1 MQRRVF
7 VPYHSNNSA
16 ASWQFPTLAL
26 FLILLAFFII
36 LGQMSAVE
44 SQKFQAMQKS
54 VQSAL
59 KGFPKEATENL
70 ASSGVDPKSAAAIQD
85 IVNIAYTDISNAAQS
100 NWDILLVRQDKIAN
114 ALDITLNAPAV
125 LLDDTSP
132 YPPEQRLSGVLVA
145 KMLEYQTP
153 SFKWQLNV
161 RAQAPQNIDSQQVL
175 AADLMRFTR
184 ALMSRGLKNTQVRIG
199 FDQVLAPN
207 TVQLYLIP
215 VMLDAHEN

>member
-1 MQRRVF
+1 MKRRVF
-7 VPYHSNNSA
+7 VSHPINNSA

-44 SQKFQAMQKS
+44 SNKFQAMQKS

-59 KGFPKEATENL
+59 KGFPKNAIENL
-70 ASSGVDPKSAAAIQD
+70 SSGGVDPKSTAAIQE
-85 IVNIAYTDISNAAQS
+85 IVNAAYTDISSSTQS
-100 NWDILLVRQDKIAN
+100 NWDVLLVRQDKIAN

-153 SFKWQLNV
+153 FFKWQLNV
-161 RAQAPQNIDSQQVL
+161 MAQAPQNIEGQQAL
-175 AADLMRFTR
+175 AADLARFTR

-199 FDQVLAPN
+199 FDQALAPN
-207 TVQLYLIP
+207 TVQLYLLP
-215 VMLDAHEN
+215 VMIGGHEN